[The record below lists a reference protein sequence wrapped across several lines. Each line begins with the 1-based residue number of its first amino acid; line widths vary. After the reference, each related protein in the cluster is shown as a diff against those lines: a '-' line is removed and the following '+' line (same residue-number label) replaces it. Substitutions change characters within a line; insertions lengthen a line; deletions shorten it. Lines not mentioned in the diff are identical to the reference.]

1 MKVINKGD
9 SNDTDGNSN
18 NTDNDAIDY
27 GDNHGDS
34 YSNHHEIY
42 DDKDDKDDD
51 NSNNNDQ
58 VMNAQITLHIGG
70 EDFLDS
76 RFLLN
81 FFKFRMTVH
90 GICYKNIFKD
100 VPELF

>member
-1 MKVINKGD
+1 MKVINKDD

-42 DDKDDKDDD
+42 DDKDDD

-76 RFLLN
+76 RFLLH